1 MPKRVLGLIGG
12 VDVER
17 WKKLTQAL
25 ADNESGWPRIADY
38 LRRRAGIYYRKSW
51 SQCGEDLIL
60 RFLFDLLQIAR
71 PSYIDIGAH
80 HPWYYNNTYLFYR
93 QGARGVNV
101 EPDPSLHASLRRGR
115 RRDVNLNIGIGPR
128 EAELDFYIM
137 SSRTLNTFSDLEA
150 HKYVEQ
156 HGMRIV
162 DTMRIAVQ
170 TFAQVVDTH
179 MGRAPDLVSLD
190 VEGLDLEVLRSIDFA
205 RYRPHVFCVETIS
218 YAGDDGGG
226 VKNTE
231 IHDLMLQNG
240 YRLYADT
247 YINSIYVA
255 ESSWRTLVTKQ

>member
-1 MPKRVLGLIGG
+1 MDRL
-12 VDVER
+12 
-17 WKKLTQAL
+17 KKLARAL
-25 ADNESGWPRIADY
+25 GDPESGWPRIVAH
-38 LRRRAGIYYRKSW
+38 LRLRMGIYYRKSW

-60 RFLFDLLQIAR
+60 RYLFDLLQIAR

-101 EPDPSLHASLRRGR
+101 EPDPSLHARLRRWRG
-115 RRDVNLNIGIGPR
+115 RDVNLNVGIGPR
-128 EAELDFYIM
+128 EAEMDFYVM
-137 SSRTLNTFSDLEA
+137 SSRTLNTFSAGEA
-150 HKYVEQ
+150 RKLVEQ

-162 DTMRIAVQ
+162 ETRPIRVQ

-179 MGRAPDLVSLD
+179 LGRTPDLVSLD
-190 VEGLDLEVLRSIDFA
+190 VEGLDLEVLRSIDFS

-218 YAGDDGGG
+218 YASGDGSG
-226 VKNTE
+226 VKSPE
-231 IHDLMLQNG
+231 IHALMLESG

-255 ESSWRTLVTKQ
+255 ESSWRALGNRR